1 MSAEQIVQKK
11 DPFGALK
18 ISEFRNLMIGRFLF
32 IMGLR
37 MMGTLVGWWIYELT
51 NEPFAIGLIGLAEVI
66 PAVSLALYAGHVIDI
81 SEKRKLLLKGV
92 ALYWICAIALLV
104 LSSKIGTGAFNNLQ
118 IAIGI
123 YFVIFCTGIIRSFT
137 GPSFGTLVGEI
148 MPKDLLQNATT
159 WSQGIWLSASVLG
172 HAMVGFF
179 IAGFGN
185 TGSLWIVLGMVTIGF
200 VFISKIKPKPPH
212 KQEVEQKTLESVKE
226 GIRFVVQT
234 KEVLGALS
242 LDLFAVLFG
251 GAVAM
256 IPVFARD
263 ILKVGPIGFGWLNA
277 AADIGA
283 ILIIAFVYSTGIKFS
298 WLAAS
303 VLSIGFIALIKWAKV
318 SSIFVYAILAFTLWF
333 SLYKT
338 GVHPTL
344 AGVILGLLVPNV
356 HLKRT
361 KIVDVEDGSVSVI
374 EWLEHKFHPI
384 STFLIVPLFAFANT
398 GVVITA
404 DSIKGASQS
413 LIAWG
418 IFFGLVIGKPLGVL
432 VAALSAKSIKLV
444 EIPEGVGKSS
454 LVATGSAAGIGFTV
468 AIFIANLAFTDPVV
482 QDIAVIAVIFAS
494 VVSAA
499 ISTVLFKI
507 VHPASAK

>member
-185 TGSLWIVLGMVTIGF
+185 TGSLWIVLSMVTIGF

-212 KQEVEQKTLESVKE
+212 KQETEQKTLESVKE

-283 ILIIAFVYSTGIKFS
+283 ILIIFIITIFPVHQQQGKKLLLAVAGFGVCIIVFALSTTFWISFAALLLSGILDGFS
-298 WLAAS
+298 MIVRGTIVQLKTPNHMRGRVMSVNSMFINSSNELGQFESGLAARAMGVVPS
-303 VLSIGFIALIKWAKV
+303 VVFGGIM
-318 SSIFVYAILAFTLWF
+318 T
-333 SLYKT
+333 
-338 GVHPTL
+338 
-344 AGVILGLLVPNV
+344 
-356 HLKRT
+356 
-361 KIVDVEDGSVSVI
+361 
-374 EWLEHKFHPI
+374 
-384 STFLIVPLFAFANT
+384 LIVVTTSWFKAP
-398 GVVITA
+398 
-404 DSIKGASQS
+404 S
-413 LIAWG
+413 LR
-418 IFFGLVIGKPLGVL
+418 KM
-432 VAALSAKSIKLV
+432 
-444 EIPEGVGKSS
+444 EY
-454 LVATGSAAGIGFTV
+454 
-468 AIFIANLAFTDPVV
+468 
-482 QDIAVIAVIFAS
+482 
-494 VVSAA
+494 
-499 ISTVLFKI
+499 
-507 VHPASAK
+507 